1 VKLPNTWLL
10 SALVIS
16 CCSGPLHAQ
25 RGADPEQEKELDWFR
40 VELLVFANRD
50 VEAAHSESWSLLP
63 ELAYPQRLQRI
74 QQRPYLVS
82 AERKFELVQFDQLL
96 PEPSFDLA
104 WQTTVEQ
111 LLLDYQQS
119 QLWRRPSIQME
130 SLFELEVPVAFVH
143 LPSSENEFARQRK
156 RLNVSGGIEVLLH
169 ESWLQPMRE
178 RDDSIPLQ
186 VDSSLLAGD
195 FPELQG
201 SILLYR
207 GRYLHLETNLWL
219 NTDGSY
225 LDTDSSMPTP
235 PLPPVADAAGAMRF
249 FEIAPSPEWL
259 AVPED
264 PAAIAL
270 EEEEAALEEEMTVP
284 GDAAAAPE
292 GEVPV
297 ASEGEESTR
306 PEEGLVPWYDLVA
319 LQEEPPA
326 AGEESVALGQEP
338 AVPGEE
344 SVALGQ
350 EPAVPGD
357 AQAEIPGAQP
367 NEAELTEVDADIE
380 PSPAWTDEMLDAWLA
395 RPEYSYRHAV
405 LLQQR
410 RRLRSGEL
418 HYIDHP
424 LLGLLIKISRYQFEP
439 FVDSDDRLNSTA
451 ADRR

>member
-169 ESWLQPMRE
+169 ESWLQPMRD

-207 GRYLHLETNLWL
+207 ARYLHLETNLWL

-225 LDTDSSMPTP
+225 LDTSSSMPLP

-259 AVPED
+259 AVPAD
-264 PAAIAL
+264 PAANTP
-270 EEEEAALEEEMTVP
+270 EEEEAAS
-284 GDAAAAPE
+284 E

-297 ASEGEESTR
+297 APEGEESTLPKEGLTL
-306 PEEGLVPWYDLVA
+306 PEE
-319 LQEEPPA
+319 PA
-326 AGEESVALGQEP
+326 AAGQESVALGQEP
-338 AVPGEE
+338 AVPGE
-344 SVALGQ
+344 A
-350 EPAVPGD
+350 P
-357 AQAEIPGAQP
+357 AEIPGAQP
-367 NEAELTEVDADIE
+367 NEAELTEVDDDIE
-380 PSPAWTDEMLDAWLA
+380 PSPAWTEEMLDAWLA

-439 FVDSDDRLNSTA
+439 FVDSSDQLNSTA